1 MWTKQIFFVVGIL
14 SMYQV
19 ISQEIYVSEVMV
31 ESNVTLTSASILASW
46 NSSTTLTVT
55 DGSTTHTVSI
65 SSSELVAECLVVGE
79 DYSCNCSKG
88 YAWSNEV
95 CYYYG
100 CCTEATCTKN
110 VSQATSICVPKTQ
123 VRINGSVQLNSG
135 PWDSVKTIVLQDGL
149 KLLNGLVSTI
159 TTVPRSLTSPI
170 ADFVVNVSVRLDT
183 PKLQDILTSLQSNL
197 SSGPIYVD
205 TKGMTNIYAPSGTVG
220 YLENI
225 SLVCTL
231 EEPTGTAG
239 WNLSRQ
245 FERFSIN
252 NGLQARIYTDCA
264 KEEYKSCV
272 AVNLTKVTGAWSG
285 TYECGF
291 TTGTVRHTA
300 SAELNVALLP
310 DVISMNFNPL
320 IVDCSEVKSPN
331 VRVKATIPN
340 TPAIYTY
347 FWSYNGDHPSQN
359 MTKDTFSFERNFT
372 LKCNPSELVNIS
384 FKNSI
389 GQIKN
394 EYVDIPMIREN
405 VKACPMEVLNNEIW
419 PKTPTRL
426 TVVNRTCPVGRI
438 GFKSRTCDND
448 SKWQEVFSKCISEE
462 LGKVTNAAN
471 NFLNGLGATQE
482 VAKDIFQ
489 GIKNSSTSNSGSGD
503 DVADI
508 SASIGIIGVM
518 AKASV
523 NIVLEEDVF
532 PDLIDAAS
540 NMVNSSWSGVNES
553 IRHSMSSNY
562 LSNVEVLVKN
572 IKINTSEGFNTSN
585 LELRFCSSYDCS
597 MSVFGID
604 VNMNKTNGTMKTMAV
619 KNLMEKLKNK
629 NFPGRNHSS
638 VLLSATLEDNRD
650 SNVTIK
656 MLFPDEQPN
665 ATEYLCVFWDT
676 KINDWSNE
684 GCVANVTDNN
694 QTLCECNHLTSFS
707 VLMAKSANISS
718 PDLDIIT
725 YIGLGVSVFSLLIF
739 LFIESLVWSAV
750 TKTNLSHF
758 RHTAVVNIA
767 VFRLLADCSFLASA
781 FPDKISDTWCF
792 TFTVCKHLFYLA
804 MFTWMLCLSVMLVHQ
819 LIFVFSPVRKRVFM
833 YLSSIVGYLLPIAL
847 VGTSYV
853 YYKYTQQDYYDK
865 KTCWLRYERLLE
877 GSIHAFLLP
886 VGTIILSNLFS
897 MVVVIVTLVKTSVPD
912 SSKADDKETAKSILK
927 VVVFLTPVFGVTWI
941 IGFVILILD
950 DDDPMHKVANY
961 SFTILNSF
969 QGLFILLTGCLG
981 EQKVREEVIRILM
994 VKTGRDTD
1002 SMKKLT
1008 NSSNTT
1014 YTKDK

>member
-46 NSSTTLTVT
+46 SSSTTLTVT

-123 VRINGSVQLNSG
+123 VRINGSVQLNSES
-135 PWDSVKTIVLQDGL
+135 WNNVKTTVLENGL
-149 KLLNGLVSTI
+149 KLLNGLVSPI
-159 TTVPRSLTSPI
+159 KTVLRSLSPGI

-205 TKGMTNIYAPSGTVG
+205 TKGMANIDAPNDTVG
-220 YLENI
+220 YLKNI

-252 NGLQARIYTDCA
+252 NGLQARIYTGCA
-264 KEEYKSCV
+264 KEYKSCV
-272 AVNLTKVTGAWSG
+272 ALNLTKVTGAWSG

-310 DVISMNFNPL
+310 DVISMKFKPL
-320 IVDCSEVKSPN
+320 IVECPGSKSPD
-331 VRVKATIPN
+331 VTVTATIPN
-340 TPAIYTY
+340 TPANYTY
-347 FWSYNGDHPSQN
+347 FWSYDGDRPSQI
-359 MTKDTFSFERNFT
+359 MPKDTFSFEQSFT
-372 LKCNPSELVNIS
+372 LDCKRRGVKIS
-384 FKNSI
+384 FNNSI
-389 GQIKN
+389 GQIKT
-394 EYVDIPMIREN
+394 ESVEIPMISAN
-405 VKACPMEVLNNEIW
+405 DKACPMEVLNNEIW
-419 PKTPTRL
+419 PKTPISV

-448 SKWQEVFSKCISEE
+448 TKWQEVFSKCISEE

-532 PDLIDAAS
+532 P
-540 NMVNSSWSGVNES
+540 
-553 IRHSMSSNY
+553 
-562 LSNVEVLVKN
+562 
-572 IKINTSEGFNTSN
+572 
-585 LELRFCSSYDCS
+585 
-597 MSVFGID
+597 
-604 VNMNKTNGTMKTMAV
+604 
-619 KNLMEKLKNK
+619 
-629 NFPGRNHSS
+629 
-638 VLLSATLEDNRD
+638 
-650 SNVTIK
+650 
-656 MLFPDEQPN
+656 
-665 ATEYLCVFWDT
+665 
-676 KINDWSNE
+676 
-684 GCVANVTDNN
+684 
-694 QTLCECNHLTSFS
+694 
-707 VLMAKSANISS
+707 
-718 PDLDIIT
+718 
-725 YIGLGVSVFSLLIF
+725 
-739 LFIESLVWSAV
+739 
-750 TKTNLSHF
+750 
-758 RHTAVVNIA
+758 
-767 VFRLLADCSFLASA
+767 
-781 FPDKISDTWCF
+781 
-792 TFTVCKHLFYLA
+792 
-804 MFTWMLCLSVMLVHQ
+804 
-819 LIFVFSPVRKRVFM
+819 
-833 YLSSIVGYLLPIAL
+833 
-847 VGTSYV
+847 
-853 YYKYTQQDYYDK
+853 
-865 KTCWLRYERLLE
+865 
-877 GSIHAFLLP
+877 
-886 VGTIILSNLFS
+886 
-897 MVVVIVTLVKTSVPD
+897 
-912 SSKADDKETAKSILK
+912 
-927 VVVFLTPVFGVTWI
+927 
-941 IGFVILILD
+941 
-950 DDDPMHKVANY
+950 
-961 SFTILNSF
+961 
-969 QGLFILLTGCLG
+969 
-981 EQKVREEVIRILM
+981 
-994 VKTGRDTD
+994 
-1002 SMKKLT
+1002 
-1008 NSSNTT
+1008 
-1014 YTKDK
+1014 

>member
-1 MWTKQIFFVVGIL
+1 MWTKQIFFVIGIL

-55 DGSTTHTVSI
+55 DSSTTHTVLI
-65 SSSELVAECLVVGE
+65 SSSELVAECLVIGE

-135 PWDSVKTIVLQDGL
+135 SWDSVKTTVLQNGL
-149 KLLNGLVSTI
+149 KLLNGLASTI
-159 TTVPRSLTSPI
+159 ITVPRSSTPGL

-197 SSGPIYVD
+197 SSGLIYVD
-205 TKGMTNIYAPSGTVG
+205 TKGMANIYAPNGTVG

-225 SLVCTL
+225 SVVCTL
-231 EEPTGTAG
+231 EEPTDTAG

-300 SAELNVALLP
+300 STELNVALLP
-310 DVISMNFNPL
+310 DVISMKFNPL
-320 IVDCSEVKSPN
+320 IVECSKGKSPN
-331 VRVKATIPN
+331 VSVKATIPN
-340 TPAIYTY
+340 TPANYTY
-347 FWSYNGDHPSQN
+347 FWSYNGDCPSQN
-359 MTKDTFSFERNFT
+359 MTKDTFSFEYNFT
-372 LKCNPSELVNIS
+372 LDCTTKAPTLVNIS

-394 EYVDIPMIREN
+394 EYVEIPVIREN
-405 VKACPMEVLNNEIW
+405 DKACPMEVLNNEIW

-426 TVVNRTCPVGRI
+426 TVVNQTCPVGRI

-448 SKWQEVFSKCISEE
+448 TKWQEVFSKCISEE

-532 PDLIDAAS
+532 PVSSFTVNITQSQFGTTLMYSLIS
-540 NMVNSSWSGVNES
+540 CQGQTV
-553 IRHSMSSNY
+553 I
-562 LSNVEVLVKN
+562 
-572 IKINTSEGFNTSN
+572 
-585 LELRFCSSYDCS
+585 LR
-597 MSVFGID
+597 D
-604 VNMNKTNGTMKTMAV
+604 VY
-619 KNLMEKLKNK
+619 
-629 NFPGRNHSS
+629 R
-638 VLLSATLEDNRD
+638 
-650 SNVTIK
+650 
-656 MLFPDEQPN
+656 
-665 ATEYLCVFWDT
+665 
-676 KINDWSNE
+676 
-684 GCVANVTDNN
+684 
-694 QTLCECNHLTSFS
+694 SFS
-707 VLMAKSANISS
+707 
-718 PDLDIIT
+718 
-725 YIGLGVSVFSLLIF
+725 
-739 LFIESLVWSAV
+739 
-750 TKTNLSHF
+750 
-758 RHTAVVNIA
+758 
-767 VFRLLADCSFLASA
+767 
-781 FPDKISDTWCF
+781 
-792 TFTVCKHLFYLA
+792 
-804 MFTWMLCLSVMLVHQ
+804 
-819 LIFVFSPVRKRVFM
+819 
-833 YLSSIVGYLLPIAL
+833 
-847 VGTSYV
+847 
-853 YYKYTQQDYYDK
+853 KY
-865 KTCWLRYERLLE
+865 
-877 GSIHAFLLP
+877 
-886 VGTIILSNLFS
+886 
-897 MVVVIVTLVKTSVPD
+897 
-912 SSKADDKETAKSILK
+912 
-927 VVVFLTPVFGVTWI
+927 
-941 IGFVILILD
+941 
-950 DDDPMHKVANY
+950 
-961 SFTILNSF
+961 
-969 QGLFILLTGCLG
+969 
-981 EQKVREEVIRILM
+981 
-994 VKTGRDTD
+994 
-1002 SMKKLT
+1002 
-1008 NSSNTT
+1008 
-1014 YTKDK
+1014 

>member
-1 MWTKQIFFVVGIL
+1 
-14 SMYQV
+14 
-19 ISQEIYVSEVMV
+19 
-31 ESNVTLTSASILASW
+31 
-46 NSSTTLTVT
+46 
-55 DGSTTHTVSI
+55 
-65 SSSELVAECLVVGE
+65 
-79 DYSCNCSKG
+79 
-88 YAWSNEV
+88 
-95 CYYYG
+95 
-100 CCTEATCTKN
+100 
-110 VSQATSICVPKTQ
+110 
-123 VRINGSVQLNSG
+123 
-135 PWDSVKTIVLQDGL
+135 
-149 KLLNGLVSTI
+149 
-159 TTVPRSLTSPI
+159 
-170 ADFVVNVSVRLDT
+170 
-183 PKLQDILTSLQSNL
+183 
-197 SSGPIYVD
+197 
-205 TKGMTNIYAPSGTVG
+205 
-220 YLENI
+220 
-225 SLVCTL
+225 
-231 EEPTGTAG
+231 
-239 WNLSRQ
+239 
-245 FERFSIN
+245 
-252 NGLQARIYTDCA
+252 
-264 KEEYKSCV
+264 
-272 AVNLTKVTGAWSG
+272 
-285 TYECGF
+285 
-291 TTGTVRHTA
+291 
-300 SAELNVALLP
+300 
-310 DVISMNFNPL
+310 
-320 IVDCSEVKSPN
+320 
-331 VRVKATIPN
+331 
-340 TPAIYTY
+340 
-347 FWSYNGDHPSQN
+347 
-359 MTKDTFSFERNFT
+359 
-372 LKCNPSELVNIS
+372 
-384 FKNSI
+384 
-389 GQIKN
+389 
-394 EYVDIPMIREN
+394 
-405 VKACPMEVLNNEIW
+405 
-419 PKTPTRL
+419 
-426 TVVNRTCPVGRI
+426 
-438 GFKSRTCDND
+438 
-448 SKWQEVFSKCISEE
+448 
-462 LGKVTNAAN
+462 
-471 NFLNGLGATQE
+471 
-482 VAKDIFQ
+482 
-489 GIKNSSTSNSGSGD
+489 
-503 DVADI
+503 
-508 SASIGIIGVM
+508 
-518 AKASV
+518 
-523 NIVLEEDVF
+523 
-532 PDLIDAAS
+532 
-540 NMVNSSWSGVNES
+540 MVNSSWSGVNES

-619 KNLMEKLKNK
+619 KNLMEKLKNQK
-629 NFPGRNHSS
+629 FPGRNHSS
-638 VLLSATLEDNRD
+638 FLLSATLEGNRD

-676 KINDWSNE
+676 KTNDWSNE

-707 VLMAKSANISS
+707 VLMAKSANVSS

-853 YYKYTQQDYYDK
+853 YYKYTEQDYYDK
-865 KTCWLRYERLLE
+865 NTCWLRYERLLE

-941 IGFVILILD
+941 IGFVILILE

-969 QGLFILLTGCLG
+969 Q
-981 EQKVREEVIRILM
+981 VI
-994 VKTGRDTD
+994 
-1002 SMKKLT
+1002 
-1008 NSSNTT
+1008 
-1014 YTKDK
+1014 